1 MTTNTTPKSRK
12 ATLVALSSFSPKIDR
27 LTLLFSTMEARKA
40 AIRREREDR
49 KLSRRRYWWQDEQ
62 ETTKTKR

>member
-1 MTTNTTPKSRK
+1 MSDR
-12 ATLVALSSFSPKIDR
+12 LVLETK

-49 KLSRRRYWWQDEQ
+49 KLSRRRYWWQEPQTEQTHDE
-62 ETTKTKR
+62 KA